1 LLPFIKKNC
10 VLPSV
15 KNTDWRESM
24 NDQEKH
30 WLVREKTIRLLWR
43 GGIAMLFLLVM
54 ADFFIHA
61 HPYFQIDGTFGFFSW
76 FALVTCIS
84 MVLFAKALGLLLKRK
99 DTYYDNE

>member
-1 LLPFIKKNC
+1 
-10 VLPSV
+10 
-15 KNTDWRESM
+15 M

-43 GGIAMLFLLVM
+43 GSLFMLFLLVI

-61 HPYFQIDGTFGFFSW
+61 HPYFQIDGTFGFYSW
-76 FALVTCIS
+76 FSFVTCVG

-99 DTYYDNE
+99 DTFYDND